1 MEEHFLR
8 LFGNITISQIFIA
21 ASSVIFLYKA
31 LSEIKKYLMRRYDDK
46 KAQEER
52 LQKVIEQTSKYPE
65 WRQQSLDIQREF
77 AASITNLEKRTEEN
91 SAQIRKMTEENQK
104 RELSKMFDRLLHYF
118 RYYTSPEKNP
128 MQAWTEMEES
138 SFRNMLKD
146 YEELGGN
153 GYAHTEI
160 EPKMKLLTKIP
171 MHETEKVA
179 ELMHSRK

>member
-1 MEEHFLR
+1 
-8 LFGNITISQIFIA
+8 
-21 ASSVIFLYKA
+21 
-31 LSEIKKYLMRRYDDK
+31 
-46 KAQEER
+46 
-52 LQKVIEQTSKYPE
+52 
-65 WRQQSLDIQREF
+65 
-77 AASITNLEKRTEEN
+77 
-91 SAQIRKMTEENQK
+91 MTEENQK

-118 RYYTSPEKNP
+118 QYYTSPEKNP